1 MRKINVKLIEKAI
14 DKRGRQGLQKM
25 AIEVEISITAMRNLL
40 NGNTKNPSL
49 TTVSNLLRATGESFD
64 RLFPL
69 IKD

>member
-25 AIEVEISITAMRNLL
+25 ALEVEVSITAMRNLL

-49 TTVSNLLRATGESFD
+49 TTVTNLLRATGESFD

-69 IKD
+69 SKE